1 METNRDKMRREIT
14 EWAEGREYNEGE
26 CYPFESVAPLGLE
39 FGKIVQR
46 NGAEYQGMQTNG
58 ERLILYA
65 IWESEGVKFRTLLI
79 NPRNDRGCHPQFL
92 FIPLE
97 GNIY

>member
-14 EWAEGREYNEGE
+14 EWAEGRHYTTEE
-26 CYPFESVAPLGLE
+26 CYPFESIAPLGLE
-39 FGKIVQR
+39 FGRIVQS
-46 NGAEYQGMQTNG
+46 NGAEYMGMMTKG

-65 IWESEGVKFRTLLI
+65 LWESEGVKFHTLI
-79 NPRNDRGCHPQFL
+79 NPRNDGECRAQFL